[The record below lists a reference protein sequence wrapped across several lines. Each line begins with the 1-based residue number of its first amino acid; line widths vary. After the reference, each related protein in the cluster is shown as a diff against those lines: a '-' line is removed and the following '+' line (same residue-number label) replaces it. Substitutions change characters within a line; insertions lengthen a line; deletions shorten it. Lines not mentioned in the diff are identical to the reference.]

1 VARRGDDPAAAP
13 IDDPD
18 VKAFFDSRP
27 APLRDALL
35 GLRGL
40 ILAAAAETP
49 GVGPL
54 VETLKWGEP
63 AYLPRTPRTG
73 TTVRINAV
81 KGALDRYAAFFH
93 CQTTLVESFRLLYPD
108 QFRFDGN
115 RAVILSLGE
124 KVPEAAFRHCV
135 ALALTYHRSG
145 GDRR

>member
-18 VKAFFDSRP
+18 VKAFFDCRP

-63 AYLPRTPRTG
+63 AYRPRRPRTG

-81 KGALDRYAAFFH
+81 KGSTDLYAAYFH
-93 CQTTLVESFRLLYPD
+93 CQTTLVESFRLLYSD

-115 RAVILSLGE
+115 RALILSLGE
-124 KVPEAAFRHCV
+124 KVPEAAFQRCV
-135 ALALTYHRSG
+135 AMALTYHLSG
-145 GDRR
+145 AHRM